1 MGIFFRLLLL
11 ISLVLNAYLLW
22 QLKQQRDHATAIP
35 KDISSP
41 ISPLQAKGS
50 GERNLTPSIPERSR
64 ETRNEAI
71 DDSALEVPNERITLA
86 FLQRLQQA
94 KAFDSLS
101 FYVSAYLREHPQDI
115 DALLL
120 EAEAY
125 FYTQPLNIALVN
137 YYGLRDA
144 YLSDDQLAQINR
156 LIDVNTT
163 RIIQQFSGD
172 GSWDLLAAFL
182 EPLIQV
188 DPLNRRYIM
197 ALAKA
202 YGMQEQTVL
211 MENVLAAL
219 PSDDARAQRLRNDI
233 YNPDRV
239 ASIGQ
244 LPQEVLS
251 PSPSSNIR
259 SQVRLIARNGQYY
272 TDVRLS
278 NVDAQ
283 LLVDTGAST
292 TAVSQQVFNRIAS
305 SDTTYLGTFQVQTA
319 GGNIASPIYR
329 IAELALGEERLSNV
343 SVMVLPT
350 ENLSDFDGLLGMNV
364 IKRFNISYDQ
374 ATGDMQMYKQKGP
387 TR

>member
-251 PSPSSNIR
+251 PSPSSNIK